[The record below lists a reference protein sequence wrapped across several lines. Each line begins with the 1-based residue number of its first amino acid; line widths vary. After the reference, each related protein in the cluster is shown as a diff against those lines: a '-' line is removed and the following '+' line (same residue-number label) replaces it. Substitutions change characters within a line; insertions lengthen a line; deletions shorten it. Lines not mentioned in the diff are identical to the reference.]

1 VYIGMPMHACQEA
14 VQRAD
19 ARPPFAFQAAVLT
32 RDLARPMRTY
42 QRLDPVALVIN
53 NHTAFRIDGMPFA
66 GLSQSDL
73 GVGDIFHTFRDMQIE
88 KLPWDRRCRDA
99 ADGFSVSEMAVHREG

>member
-1 VYIGMPMHACQEA
+1 MHVKRA

-19 ARPPFAFQAAVLT
+19 ALPRFAFQAAVFT
-32 RDLARPMRTY
+32 RDLARMMRAY
-42 QRLDPVALVIN
+42 HRLDAVALMIN

-73 GVGDIFHTFRDMQIE
+73 GVGDIFHTFRDLQIE
-88 KLPWDRRCRDA
+88 KLSWDRHCRGA
-99 ADGFSVSEMAVHREG
+99 AGGFSVSEMAVHREG